1 MPGILEGI
9 LVLDFSEYIAGPY
22 CGFLLADLGAEV
34 IKIEPPDGSEERR
47 WGRWHRYKGNTRMA
61 LTVNRGKKSL
71 CLDVRKEEAKKIIY
85 RMVEKADIVIQ
96 NYTPGVAKRLGIDY
110 ETLSTINNRLIFIS
124 STAFGEIGPYNTRK
138 GFDIIAHAASGM
150 MASYSDEDGKPRG
163 PGGSPFIDIGTGM
176 LNAFSAVSALFART
190 KTGEGQKIET
200 SLFCTGMAL
209 RAAGFAKIES
219 LDKEKHQEELALLN
233 NAFREGK
240 THTEIIDELAYLN
253 LRYEMP
259 KSTRIL
265 EVPDCNHRPADR
277 YSLPYYRI
285 YETANGFMSVAALT
299 TRQRE
304 DMCEVIGIY
313 EKGAGIPFS
322 QINDDV
328 IYNNQLAM
336 KDQFEK
342 CFRKR
347 TTEEWIDALE
357 KVGVPCGP
365 VNYTANLFYDPQVK
379 ALNMIWDLENSKL
392 GSYQM
397 IGHPIRFTKNPVNPG
412 KGAPTLGED
421 SFTILEQFGYDK
433 KEIEE
438 LKKQAV
444 IK

>member
-1 MPGILEGI
+1 MLGILDGI

-47 WGRWHRYKGNTRMA
+47 WGRWERYKGNTRMA
-61 LTVNRGKKSL
+61 LSVNRGKKSL
-71 CLDVRKEEAKKIIY
+71 CLDVRKEEAKKVIY

-110 ETLSTINNRLIFIS
+110 DTLSAINKGLIFIS
-124 STAFGEIGPYNTRK
+124 STAFGEVGPYKTRK

-150 MASYSDEDGKPRG
+150 MAAYSDEEGKPRG

-176 LNAFSAVSALFART
+176 LNAFSAVSALFNRT
-190 KTGEGQKIET
+190 RTGEGQKIET

-209 RAAGFAKIES
+209 RAAGFAKIEN
-219 LDKEKHQEELALLN
+219 LDKEKHQEELEILN
-233 NAFREGK
+233 NAFRHGK
-240 THTEIIDELAYLN
+240 THTEIIDELAYLR

-277 YSLPYYRI
+277 YSLPYYRV
-285 YETANGFMSVAALT
+285 YETANGFMSIAALT
-299 TRQRE
+299 TRQRK

-328 IYNNQLAM
+328 IYNNQLGM
-336 KDQFEK
+336 KETFEK
-342 CFRKR
+342 RFREK
-347 TTEEWIDALE
+347 TTEEWIETLE

-365 VNYTANLFYDPQVK
+365 VNYSANLFYDPQVK

-392 GSYQM
+392 GPYQI
-397 IGHPIRFTKNPVNPG
+397 IGHPIKFTKNPVKPG

-421 SFTILEQFGYDK
+421 SISILEHFGFTTD
-433 KEIEE
+433 EIEE
-438 LKKQAV
+438 FKNKV
-444 IK
+444 IIK

>member
-1 MPGILEGI
+1 MSGILDGI

-47 WGRWHRYKGNTRMA
+47 WGRWQRYKGNTRMA

-71 CLDVRKEEAKKIIY
+71 CLDVRKEGAKKIIY
-85 RMVEKADIVIQ
+85 RMVENADIVIQ
-96 NYTPGVAKRLGIDY
+96 NYTPGVAKRLRIDY
-110 ETLSTINNRLIFIS
+110 DSLSAINKGLIFVS
-124 STAFGEIGPYNTRK
+124 STAFGEVGPYKTRK
-138 GFDIIAHAASGM
+138 GFDIIAHGASGM
-150 MASYSDEDGKPRG
+150 MASYSDEEGKPRG
-163 PGGSPFIDIGTGM
+163 PGGSPFIDISTGM
-176 LNAFSAVSALFART
+176 LNALSVVSALFART
-190 KTGEGQKIET
+190 KTGDGQKIET

-209 RAAGFAKIES
+209 RAAGFAKIKS
-219 LDKEKHQEELALLN
+219 LDNEKHKEELELLS
-233 NAFREGK
+233 NAFRLGK
-240 THTEIIDELAYLN
+240 THTEIIDELAYLR

-259 KSTRIL
+259 ESTRIL

-285 YETANGFMSVAALT
+285 YETANGFMSIAALT

-313 EKGAGIPFS
+313 EKGAGVPFS

-336 KDQFEK
+336 KNQFEK
-342 CFRKR
+342 RFRER
-347 TTEEWIDALE
+347 TTEEWIEELE

-365 VNYTANLFYDPQVK
+365 VNYTANLFDDPQVK

-392 GSYQM
+392 GPYQM
-397 IGHPIRFTKNPVNPG
+397 IGHPIKFTKNPVKPG

-421 SFTILEQFGYDK
+421 SVSILEQFGYSND
-433 KEIEE
+433 EIEE
-438 LKKQAV
+438 FKKQAI

>member
-1 MPGILEGI
+1 MSGILDGI

-47 WGRWHRYKGNTRMA
+47 WGRRQRYNGNTRMA

-71 CLDVRKEEAKKIIY
+71 CLDVRKEEAKKIIHH
-85 RMVEKADIVIQ
+85 MVEKADIVIQ

-110 ETLSTINNRLIFIS
+110 DTLSAINKGLIFIS
-124 STAFGEIGPYNTRK
+124 STAFGEVGPYKTRK

-150 MASYSDEDGKPRG
+150 MAAYSDEDGKPRG

-176 LNAFSAVSALFART
+176 LNAFSAVSALFERT

-209 RAAGFAKIES
+209 KAAGFAKIES
-219 LDKEKHQEELALLN
+219 LDKEKHQEELEILS

-285 YETANGFMSVAALT
+285 YETSNGFMSVAALT

-313 EKGAGIPFS
+313 EKGAGVPFS

-328 IYNNQLAM
+328 IYDNQLAM
-336 KDQFEK
+336 KETFEK
-342 CFRKR
+342 RFREK
-347 TTEEWIDALE
+347 TNEEWIEALE

-365 VNYTANLFYDPQVK
+365 VNYSANLFYDPQVK
-379 ALNMIWDLENSKL
+379 ALDMIWDLENSKL
-392 GSYQM
+392 GHYQM
-397 IGHPIRFTKNPVNPG
+397 IGHPIKFTTNQVKPG

-421 SFTILEQFGYDK
+421 SISILEQFGYSND
-433 KEIEE
+433 EIEE
-438 LKKQAV
+438 FKKQAV

>member
-1 MPGILEGI
+1 MPGILDGI

-47 WGRWHRYKGNTRMA
+47 WGRWQRYKGNTRMA
-61 LTVNRGKKSL
+61 LCVNRGKKGL

-110 ETLSTINNRLIFIS
+110 DTLSAINKGIIFIS
-124 STAFGEIGPYNTRK
+124 STAFGEVGPYKSRK
-138 GFDIIAHAASGM
+138 GFDIIAHAASSM
-150 MASYSDEDGKPRG
+150 MASYSDEDGRPRG
-163 PGGSPFIDIGTGM
+163 PGGSPFIDIGTAM

-209 RAAGFAKIES
+209 RAAGFSKIES
-219 LDKEKHQEELALLN
+219 LDKEKHQEELEIIS
-233 NAFREGK
+233 NAFRNGK

-277 YSLPYYRI
+277 YYLPYYRI

-299 TRQRE
+299 TRHRE
-304 DMCEVIGIY
+304 DLCEVIGIY
-313 EKGAGIPFS
+313 EKGAGVEFS

-336 KDQFEK
+336 KDEFEK
-342 CFRKR
+342 RFREK
-347 TTEEWIDALE
+347 TTEEWIEALD

-365 VNYTANLFYDPQVK
+365 VNYSAHLFYDPQVK

-392 GSYQM
+392 GPYQM
-397 IGHPIRFTKNPVNPG
+397 IGHPIKFTKNPVKPG

-421 SFTILEQFGYDK
+421 SISILEQFGYNND
-433 KEIEE
+433 EIEE
-438 LKKQAV
+438 FKKQAV